1 MNHSILMLI
10 NNRGFKKNND
20 NKLLKI
26 LSLFVVIMNIIAVI
40 SLLVRG
46 MGGIENVFLNISFIS
61 TFVVGVIMLVIRV
74 SYSKKS
80 KNIVKKQS
88 KRK

>member
-80 KNIVKKQS
+80 KNVVKKQS